1 MRAGHSCTIHTGTT
15 IADALSLSLPAV
27 MDAREAK
34 LRSDWVKVM
43 EARLVRE
50 ELAKCWR
57 EEGVN
62 HYQSCHALS
71 EKYID
76 MIRTH
81 RVRERRARGAQRA
94 GMDCTGDWA
103 DGERVSSAIA
113 TGHRIQEARLYVLD
127 IPAGQW
133 TRLSSAFSTW
143 LPAAFPCSPAV
154 SPVQCTS
161 TSAAQR
167 GTVIPS
173 DLQSVATGEYDLHD
187 AHGGIDPAH

>member
-1 MRAGHSCTIHTGTT
+1 
-15 IADALSLSLPAV
+15 

-81 RVRERRARGAQRA
+81 RVG
-94 GMDCTGDWA
+94 
-103 DGERVSSAIA
+103 RVSSSSEGNGNGGGLMRVRHCA
-113 TGHRIQEARLYVLD
+113 GHWIQEARLHVLGPFNRTVD
-127 IPAGQW
+127 PFSLHNFLLSVPLSPPSRVSNVPPAH
-133 TRLSSAFSTW
+133 
-143 LPAAFPCSPAV
+143 PP
-154 SPVQCTS
+154 
-161 TSAAQR
+161 
-167 GTVIPS
+167 
-173 DLQSVATGEYDLHD
+173 
-187 AHGGIDPAH
+187 HGGE